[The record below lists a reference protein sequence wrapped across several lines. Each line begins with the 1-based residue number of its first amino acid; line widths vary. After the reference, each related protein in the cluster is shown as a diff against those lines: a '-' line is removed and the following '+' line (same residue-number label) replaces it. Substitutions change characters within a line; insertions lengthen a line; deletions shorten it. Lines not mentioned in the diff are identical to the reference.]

1 MFNVSENELEVFS
14 SKNDFYGNVE
24 VIVKLKRKVLYCP
37 RCGNK
42 LVSNGNIVKPIRH
55 KIFISRDLTIVY
67 KANRYK
73 CKLCNYSQ
81 MEKNPFTLPGFS
93 TSILVMNQVMIDLH
107 NPRYNYKM
115 IADKN
120 GISTNEV
127 ILYCDSFITIP
138 HIPLPENLGI
148 DEFHSKMAKRKDASY
163 LGVLTDNDTFS
174 LIELLPSRNK
184 SDLNNYFS
192 FCPKEERDNVK
203 YVTIDMLKPYE
214 DLAHKWLKNAI
225 VAVDPFHVVK
235 HLTDDFD
242 KIRIRIMNRCIYG
255 SNAYYLLKTWNK
267 LLLSDKYDLNNEP
280 KYNHVFRCKL
290 NYGDIKK
297 MLLELDDELTL
308 AYNLKEAYRDFN
320 SYCTFEK
327 AKEELQDLIYEFA
340 KANIKEY
347 EEFVQIMINWN
358 DEIVNSFIRSEVTSD
373 RLSNAKSEAMNSQI
387 ETNINVSNGVSNF
400 TRFRKRMIY
409 CLNDRIFYSL
419 TGKLTALKRQ
429 LKKKEKQK

>member
-1 MFNVSENELEVFS
+1 MFNIDDRDIEQFVSNNHSNGDV
-14 SKNDFYGNVE
+14 
-24 VIVKLKRKVLYCP
+24 VIVIKLKRRELYCP

-42 LVSNGNIVKPIRH
+42 LVSNGIISKPINH
-55 KIFISRDLTIVY
+55 KILISRNLTLVY

-107 NPRYNYKM
+107 NPRLNYKM
-115 IADKN
+115 ISQRN
-120 GISTNEV
+120 GISINQV

-138 HIPLPENLGI
+138 HIPLPVNLGI

-163 LGVLTDNDTFS
+163 LGVLTDNDSFS
-174 LIELLPSRNK
+174 LVELLPSRNK
-184 SDLNNYFS
+184 SDLNDYFS
-192 FCPKEERDNVK
+192 FCPKEERDAVK
-203 YVTIDMLKPYE
+203 YVTIDMWKPYE

-242 KIRIRIMNRCIYG
+242 KIRIRIMKRCIYG
-255 SNAYYLLKTWNK
+255 SNAYYLLKNWNK

-280 KYNHVFRCKL
+280 KYNHVFKCKL

-320 SYCTFEK
+320 SNCLYEK
-327 AKEELQDLIYEFA
+327 AEEELNNLIYEFA

-347 EEFVQIMINWN
+347 EEFVQIMINWKQ
-358 DEIVNSFIRSEVTSD
+358 EIINSFIRSEITGNK
-373 RLSNAKSEAMNSQI
+373 LSNARSEAMNNQI

-409 CLNDRIFYSL
+409 CLNDKVFYSL
-419 TGKLTALKRQ
+419 TSKLTSLKRQ
-429 LKKKEKQK
+429 LKKEKDK